1 MVAINNERGS
11 VLVFVTLMIVLLLV
25 MVGMGL
31 DTGQLAYVR
40 SQGQPV
46 VDAAALAAA
55 SALPSGDDATV
66 QGRATAFNAKNN
78 YLGSSNTQHL
88 QNSSVT
94 FIQYNKATGTITKVA
109 NAAAANGVR
118 VAMEDTNP
126 YGGTTSGS
134 MVSPLFLTPLFKM
147 FGNSSAPNTQPVAV
161 SATAIIEGIP
171 ALPLAIG
178 GCPPPDSCTSVNG
191 NTATGCNLFQ
201 SNNNVDNSGW
211 TTYTIGSAN
220 SNLIRQLIHNNGNC
234 GSVPPVS
241 IGTCINLQN
250 GQDTAALKELKDV
263 YVDSANPPN
272 GGCGLIPVIT
282 TNVTFNQC
290 SPILSWAKL
299 CITSIKATGNPKT
312 ITGSLTCNV
321 SNIGPTATSCYV
333 PRLVR
338 DATSGM

>member
-1 MVAINNERGS
+1 
-11 VLVFVTLMIVLLLV
+11 
-25 MVGMGL
+25 
-31 DTGQLAYVR
+31 
-40 SQGQPV
+40 
-46 VDAAALAAA
+46 
-55 SALPSGDDATV
+55 
-66 QGRATAFNAKNN
+66 
-78 YLGSSNTQHL
+78 
-88 QNSSVT
+88 
-94 FIQYNKATGTITKVA
+94 
-109 NAAAANGVR
+109 
-118 VAMEDTNP
+118 
-126 YGGTTSGS
+126 

-171 ALPLAIG
+171 AMPLAIG

-191 NTATGCNLFQ
+191 DNATGCNLFQ

-220 SNLIRQLIHNNGNC
+220 SNLIRQLIHNNEDC
-234 GSVPPVS
+234 GSVPPVT

-272 GGCGLIPVIT
+272 GGCGLVPVIT

-312 ITGSLTCNV
+312 ITGNLTCNV

-338 DATSGM
+338 DGTSGM